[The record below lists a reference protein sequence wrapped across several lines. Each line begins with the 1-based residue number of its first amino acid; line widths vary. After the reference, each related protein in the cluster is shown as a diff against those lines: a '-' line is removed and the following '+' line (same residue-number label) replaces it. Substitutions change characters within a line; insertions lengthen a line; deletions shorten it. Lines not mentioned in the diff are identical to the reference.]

1 MQKALPTGRKIAV
14 PRPVVR
20 SLYKSLLKQA
30 RRYDAN
36 PVLKVYSPVT
46 NPVLQ
51 RVLGMSKSNM
61 LYAPGSA
68 SYVEKL
74 KTEFREIRERTS
86 EEVHAAF
93 ECVSNMN
100 SMASQIEESLP
111 KAPAI
116 PHPAWCSDP
125 DRAPYSAKVQETPK
139 LEVGTLLL
147 SHPLAT
153 SHFDRR
159 VVLIVESHRDHVVGL
174 VLDLTYTANITPGNP
189 AFPPVLWD
197 HELCSGGPFHVDMT
211 MPPTATI
218 SVLHTG
224 VIKSESTVPPVQER
238 PPTEATNNF
247 AWLFGPKSTSKPS
260 VMKSIKPKSGKRYE
274 MHNLVIP
281 NAPGA
286 LDAPL
291 YYSRVESLQHLATDL
306 AGADRKNVRVYWGA
320 MQWPRLM
327 LKREMAEGLWFP
339 VTASP
344 GFFRNISASDGK
356 QKFPTSQEL
365 LDKQSERID
374 AFGADVQP
382 TYPNSPLDHMQCRRE
397 PLWDQIMWALG
408 GEYRAMAGFSN
419 PMPVN
424 PMHHRRAMQ
433 AVSSPSED
441 EEAVS

>member
-74 KTEFREIRERTS
+74 KTEFRETRERTS

-139 LEVGTLLL
+139 LEVGTCLL
-147 SHPLAT
+147 
-153 SHFDRR
+153 
-159 VVLIVESHRDHVVGL
+159 
-174 VLDLTYTANITPGNP
+174 YT
-189 AFPPVLWD
+189 
-197 HELCSGGPFHVDMT
+197 
-211 MPPTATI
+211 
-218 SVLHTG
+218 
-224 VIKSESTVPPVQER
+224 
-238 PPTEATNNF
+238 
-247 AWLFGPKSTSKPS
+247 
-260 VMKSIKPKSGKRYE
+260 
-274 MHNLVIP
+274 
-281 NAPGA
+281 
-286 LDAPL
+286 
-291 YYSRVESLQHLATDL
+291 
-306 AGADRKNVRVYWGA
+306 
-320 MQWPRLM
+320 
-327 LKREMAEGLWFP
+327 
-339 VTASP
+339 
-344 GFFRNISASDGK
+344 
-356 QKFPTSQEL
+356 
-365 LDKQSERID
+365 
-374 AFGADVQP
+374 
-382 TYPNSPLDHMQCRRE
+382 
-397 PLWDQIMWALG
+397 
-408 GEYRAMAGFSN
+408 
-419 PMPVN
+419 
-424 PMHHRRAMQ
+424 
-433 AVSSPSED
+433 SPSPRD
-441 EEAVS
+441 